1 MISKIKSLINK
12 IKSNPYLSITILSFM
27 LCLLIESL
35 SRHNPFGGFIFM
47 FKHPLAFLYDTALIC
62 TTLFVAM
69 FFKKR
74 SAVLT
79 LVSLLWLT
87 MGISN
92 FVILFFRSTPFSFVD
107 ITLLG
112 YALQMADI
120 YLTKLELIMIIL
132 MVVGAIAAICI
143 AFVRTKKVERP
154 KKIWY
159 HAIAFAL
166 AIALLVSLGTVIG
179 KKNDNSIVNAYDRF
193 GFAYCFSRSI
203 FDVGIDSP
211 SDYENTV
218 EDILALLPDA
228 TNTAEVPNVLFIQ
241 LESFFDVDYIKNLS
255 FSENPI
261 PNFTALKN
269 SNPHGFLSMPSIGA
283 GTANSEFEVL
293 TGMNLDFFGFNEY
306 PYKTILQGST
316 CESMAYSLKESGAQS
331 AVAIHNNTAT
341 FYDRNKVFANLGFD
355 CFISEEF
362 MNGIEFNELGW
373 AYDSILTPQII
384 RSLDATEGSDFVYT
398 ITVQS
403 HGKYPDEQMDDEQ
416 AVISVFDE
424 TNPENSLMSF
434 EYYVNQLRE
443 VDNFIGDLMSEIEKR
458 KEDTVVVFFG
468 DHLPNLDLTETDLE
482 NENLYQT
489 EYVIWNNCGL
499 DFEGGDIEA
508 YQLSSKV
515 LGVLGAD
522 SAVMTRYHLY
532 TDGNLED
539 MKTLEYD
546 MLYGDHIITAGVLP
560 YEKTDLALGMADQI
574 VTGINER
581 GDFTIIEGSNFND
594 YSKVMI
600 NDKVQNTLFYSDTA
614 LIILSS
620 DFETGDTICV
630 AQVAGDG
637 TVLWKT
643 DNLSYE

>member
-12 IKSNPYLSITILSFM
+12 IKLNPYLSITILSFI

-35 SRHNPFGGFIFM
+35 SRHNPLGGFIFM
-47 FKHPLAFLYDTALIC
+47 FKHPLAFLYDTALIF
-62 TTLFVAM
+62 TTLFFSM

-154 KKIWY
+154 KRIWR
-159 HAIAFAL
+159 HAVAL
-166 AIALLVSLGTVIG
+166 VVAIALLISLGTVMG
-179 KKNDNSIVNAYDRF
+179 RKNDNSIVNAYNRF
-193 GFAYCFSRSI
+193 GFAYCFARSI

-228 TNTAEVPNVLFIQ
+228 TNTAEVPNVIFIQ

-355 CFISEEF
+355 CFISKEF

-458 KEDTVVVFFG
+458 NEDTVVVFFG

-482 NENLYQT
+482 NGNLYQT

-532 TDGNLED
+532 TDGNFED

>member
-1 MISKIKSLINK
+1 
-12 IKSNPYLSITILSFM
+12 
-27 LCLLIESL
+27 
-35 SRHNPFGGFIFM
+35 M
-47 FKHPLAFLYDTALIC
+47 FKNPLAFLYDTALIF
-62 TTLFVAM
+62 TTLFFAM

-74 SAVLT
+74 SAVIT
-79 LVSLLWLT
+79 LISLLWMT

-132 MVVGAIAAICI
+132 LIVSAVAAVCI
-143 AFVRTKKVERP
+143 AFIKTKTVDRP
-154 KKIWY
+154 KQIWR
-159 HAIAFAL
+159 HAIAIVV
-166 AIALLVSLGTVIG
+166 AISLLISLGSVMG
-179 KKNDNSIVNAYDRF
+179 RKNDNSIVNAYNRF
-193 GFAYCFSRSI
+193 GFAYCFARSI

-218 EDILALLPDA
+218 EDILALLPA
-228 TNTAEVPNVLFIQ
+228 ASNTTEVPNVIFVQ
-241 LESFFDVDYIKNLS
+241 LESFFDVDYIKNMG

-269 SNPHGFLSMPSIGA
+269 ACPHGFLNMPSIGA

-306 PYKTILQGST
+306 PYKTILQGMP
-316 CESMAYSLKESGAQS
+316 CESMAYSLKENGAQS

-362 MNGIEFNELGW
+362 MNGIEFNEFGW

-384 RSLDATEGSDFVYT
+384 RALDATEGSDFVYT

-403 HGKYPDEQMDDEQ
+403 HGKYPDEQMDNKQ

-424 TNPENSLMSF
+424 IHPENSLMSF

-443 VDNFIGDLMSEIEKR
+443 VDNFIGDLMTEIEKR
-458 KEDTVVVFFG
+458 NEDTVVVFFG

-482 NENLYQT
+482 NGNLYQT

-522 SAVMTRYHLY
+522 SGVMTRYHLY

-546 MLYGDHIITAGVLP
+546 MLYGEHIITAGVLP
-560 YEKTDLALGMADQI
+560 YKKTDLALGMSDQI
-574 VTGINER
+574 ITTINER
-581 GDFTIIEGSNFND
+581 GDFTIIEGANFND

-600 NDKVQNTLFYSDTA
+600 NGKVQNTLFYSDTA

>member
-1 MISKIKSLINK
+1 
-12 IKSNPYLSITILSFM
+12 
-27 LCLLIESL
+27 
-35 SRHNPFGGFIFM
+35 
-47 FKHPLAFLYDTALIC
+47 
-62 TTLFVAM
+62 
-69 FFKKR
+69 
-74 SAVLT
+74 
-79 LVSLLWLT
+79 
-87 MGISN
+87 
-92 FVILFFRSTPFSFVD
+92 
-107 ITLLG
+107 
-112 YALQMADI
+112 
-120 YLTKLELIMIIL
+120 
-132 MVVGAIAAICI
+132 
-143 AFVRTKKVERP
+143 
-154 KKIWY
+154 
-159 HAIAFAL
+159 
-166 AIALLVSLGTVIG
+166 
-179 KKNDNSIVNAYDRF
+179 
-193 GFAYCFSRSI
+193 
-203 FDVGIDSP
+203 
-211 SDYENTV
+211 
-218 EDILALLPDA
+218 
-228 TNTAEVPNVLFIQ
+228 
-241 LESFFDVDYIKNLS
+241 
-255 FSENPI
+255 
-261 PNFTALKN
+261 
-269 SNPHGFLSMPSIGA
+269 
-283 GTANSEFEVL
+283 
-293 TGMNLDFFGFNEY
+293 
-306 PYKTILQGST
+306 
-316 CESMAYSLKESGAQS
+316 
-331 AVAIHNNTAT
+331 
-341 FYDRNKVFANLGFD
+341 
-355 CFISEEF
+355 

-458 KEDTVVVFFG
+458 NEDTVVVFFG

-532 TDGNLED
+532 TDGNFED